1 MKENKKHGAVKK
13 ADVIK
18 LANLTRD
25 FASLKYTTFHV
36 VSKEADKLLKQSE
49 KLSFQYCGSKTMG
62 IPFEETFASLCC
74 GNAIKHCTDEE
85 ISAVLNLLGVEV
97 EE

>member
-1 MKENKKHGAVKK
+1 MEENKKYGAVKK

-25 FASLKYTTFHV
+25 FVSIKYTAFHM

-49 KLSFQYCGSKTMG
+49 KLSLQYCGCKG
-62 IPFEETFASLCC
+62 FLR
-74 GNAIKHCTDEE
+74 
-85 ISAVLNLLGVEV
+85 
-97 EE
+97 